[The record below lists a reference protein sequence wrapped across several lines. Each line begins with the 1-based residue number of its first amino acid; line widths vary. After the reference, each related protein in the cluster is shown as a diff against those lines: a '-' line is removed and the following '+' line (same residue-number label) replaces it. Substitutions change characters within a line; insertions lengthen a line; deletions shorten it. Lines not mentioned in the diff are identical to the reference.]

1 MLTIPSDLRG
11 RAMSRPPIY
20 PAGLK
25 PKESNQRDLPNAII
39 QGVEPLYNA
48 VPLGCHALGIPTAT
62 IKAAAI

>member
-1 MLTIPSDLRG
+1 
-11 RAMSRPPIY
+11 MSRPPIY